1 MTAGVFPLSQ
11 PVQVSDLLRG
21 DVVSLTID
29 ADDDERRALAD
40 FLNIPEVKS
49 LVARVKLRAEPGRR
63 FVLDGTVVA
72 DLVQSCVVTLEPVET
87 RVEGSIRHVYIDTPP
102 ENEDADLDPFDDDSP
117 DLIEGGVIDAGAAVC
132 EYMALEMEPYPRAKD
147 APTVENTAQN
157 GGGEADPPKN
167 NPFAVL
173 AKLRDVEK

>member
-1 MTAGVFPLSQ
+1 MTVGTFPLSR
-11 PVQVSDLLRG
+11 PVPVSDLLRG

-40 FLNIPEVKS
+40 FLGIPEVKS

-63 FVLDGTVVA
+63 FVLDGTVAA

-87 RVEGSIRHVYIDTPP
+87 HVEGPIRRVYLDTPP
-102 ENEDADLDPFDDDSP
+102 DKEDADLDPFDDDAP
-117 DLIEGGVIDAGAAVC
+117 DLIEGGMIDAGAAVC
-132 EYMALEMEPYPRAKD
+132 EYTALEMEPYPRAKD
-147 APTVENTAQN
+147 APAVENTAPN
-157 GGGEADPPKN
+157 GDGETEAPKN

-173 AKLRDVEK
+173 AKLRDLEK